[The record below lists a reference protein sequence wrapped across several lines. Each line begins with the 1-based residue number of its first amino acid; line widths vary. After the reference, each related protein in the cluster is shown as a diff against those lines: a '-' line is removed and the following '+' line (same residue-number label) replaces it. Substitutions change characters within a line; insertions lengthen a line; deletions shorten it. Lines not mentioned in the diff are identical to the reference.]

1 MHTDSTLS
9 LGQARNG
16 FLALLGLVLGSAL
29 QLQQIDLFA
38 WQIYMVFV
46 LLALVGYMCAA
57 SKTIATNKRMGLALV
72 ALALLG
78 FGATGLRA
86 NAYLVDGLNPALE
99 GRDLRVTGVVTN
111 LPQRSRL
118 VCAFALKW
126 SPLLW
131 MAREPTCRRAWMLP
145 GMANPP
151 CPQPD

>member
-9 LGQARNG
+9 PGQARNG

-99 GRDLRVTGVVTN
+99 G
-111 LPQRSRL
+111 
-118 VCAFALKW
+118 A
-126 SPLLW
+126 
-131 MAREPTCRRAWMLP
+131 TCV
-145 GMANPP
+145 
-151 CPQPD
+151 